1 MATGGDGFT
10 TFVSGTNPVGGPV
23 DLDAL
28 IAYVK
33 AHTPFTAG
41 TLDRIT
47 RL

>member
-1 MATGGDGFT
+1 MRSISVLGA
-10 TFVSGTNPVGGPV
+10 
-23 DLDAL
+23 LAL